1 MKGIVKWYNAR
12 KGYGFIT
19 PDDKTDDVF
28 VHATALKTC
37 GLKKLYTGSEVS
49 FETDEDDKGKRAKS
63 LKILKEVKLE
73 EKKPDAKKELKE
85 EKKPDAKKE
94 VKEEKKPNAKKE
106 VKEEKKDTKEK
117 EQSKPKEKSKEKAK
131 EKPKPKPKSKP
142 KAKKTKGSG
151 KK

>member
-19 PDDKTDDVF
+19 PDDKSDDVF

-49 FETDEDDKGKRAKS
+49 FETDQDDKGKRAKS
-63 LKILKEVKLE
+63 IKILKEVKPE
-73 EKKPDAKKELKE
+73 EKAK
-85 EKKPDAKKE
+85 A
-94 VKEEKKPNAKKE
+94 
-106 VKEEKKDTKEK
+106 
-117 EQSKPKEKSKEKAK
+117 KPKEKAKPKAKAKPKEKAK
-131 EKPKPKPKSKP
+131 P
-142 KAKKTKGSG
+142 KAETKKTKGSS

>member
-19 PDDKTDDVF
+19 PDDKSDDVF

-49 FETDEDDKGKRAKS
+49 FETDQDDKGKRVKS
-63 LKILKEVKLE
+63 IKILKEVKPE
-73 EKKPDAKKELKE
+73 EELDGK
-85 EKKPDAKKE
+85 KKE
-94 VKEEKKPNAKKE
+94 VKK
-106 VKEEKKDTKEK
+106 EKKDIKEK
-117 EQSKPKEKSKEKAK
+117 EQSKPEEKAKAKPKEKAK
-131 EKPKPKPKSKP
+131 P
-142 KAKKTKGSG
+142 KAETKKTKGSS

>member
-19 PDDKTDDVF
+19 PDDKSNDVF

-49 FETDEDDKGKRAKS
+49 FESDQDDKGKRVKS
-63 LKILKEVKLE
+63 IKILKEAKPTE
-73 EKKPDAKKELKE
+73 EKKSDN
-85 EKKPDAKKE
+85 KKE
-94 VKEEKKPNAKKE
+94 VK
-106 VKEEKKDTKEK
+106 KEEKVIKEK
-117 EQSKPKEKSKEKAK
+117 EQSKPEEKVKAKPKEKSKPKS
-131 EKPKPKPKSKP
+131 KPKPKPKTET
-142 KAKKTKGSG
+142 KKTKGSG

>member
-19 PDDKTDDVF
+19 PDDKSNDVF

-49 FETDEDDKGKRAKS
+49 FESDQDDKGKRVKS
-63 LKILKEVKLE
+63 IKILKEAKPIE
-73 EKKPDAKKELKE
+73 EKKSDN
-85 EKKPDAKKE
+85 KKE
-94 VKEEKKPNAKKE
+94 VK
-106 VKEEKKDTKEK
+106 KEEKDIKKK
-117 EQSKPKEKSKEKAK
+117 EQPKPEEKSKEKAK
-131 EKPKPKPKSKP
+131 AKPKEKSKPKSKPKPKPKTET
-142 KAKKTKGSG
+142 KKTKGSG

>member
-19 PDDKTDDVF
+19 PDDKSNDVF

-49 FETDEDDKGKRAKS
+49 FESDQDDKGKRVKS
-63 LKILKEVKLE
+63 IKILKEAKPTE
-73 EKKPDAKKELKE
+73 EKKSDN
-85 EKKPDAKKE
+85 KKE
-94 VKEEKKPNAKKE
+94 VK
-106 VKEEKKDTKEK
+106 KEEKVIKEK
-117 EQSKPKEKSKEKAK
+117 EQSKPEEKSKEKVKAK
-131 EKPKPKPKSKP
+131 PKEKSKPKSKPKPKPKTET
-142 KAKKTKGSG
+142 KKTKGSG

>member
-73 EKKPDAKKELKE
+73 EKKPDAKKE
-85 EKKPDAKKE
+85 
-94 VKEEKKPNAKKE
+94 

-117 EQSKPKEKSKEKAK
+117 EQSKPEEKSKEKAKEKPK

>member
-19 PDDKTDDVF
+19 PDDKSDDVF

-49 FETDEDDKGKRAKS
+49 FETDQDDKGKRVKS
-63 LKILKEVKLE
+63 IKILKEVKPE
-73 EKKPDAKKELKE
+73 EELDGK
-85 EKKPDAKKE
+85 KKE
-94 VKEEKKPNAKKE
+94 VKK
-106 VKEEKKDTKEK
+106 EKKDIKEK
-117 EQSKPKEKSKEKAK
+117 EQSKPEEKAKAKPEEKAKAKPKEKAK
-131 EKPKPKPKSKP
+131 PKAKAKPKEKAKP
-142 KAKKTKGSG
+142 KAETKKTKGSS